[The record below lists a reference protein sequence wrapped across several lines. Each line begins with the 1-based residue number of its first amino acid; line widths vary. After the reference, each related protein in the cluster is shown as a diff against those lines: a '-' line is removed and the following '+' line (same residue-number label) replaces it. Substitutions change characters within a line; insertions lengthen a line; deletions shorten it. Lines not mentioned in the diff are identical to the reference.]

1 MMVVLLEGSNMQL
14 DKLRGKELDDLF
26 EGILKLENLDD
37 CYHFFDDLCTSNEL
51 VSLKQ
56 RFQVA
61 KRIKEGQTYQK
72 VQDETGASSATVSR
86 VKRCLDYGSDGYHR
100 IIDRME

>member
-1 MMVVLLEGSNMQL
+1 MQI

-26 EGILKLENLDD
+26 EGILKLETVEE
-37 CYHFFDDLCTSNEL
+37 CHHFFDDLCTTNEL

-61 KRIKEGQTYQK
+61 KMIKEGHTYSR
-72 VQDETGASSATVSR
+72 VQNETGASSATVSR
-86 VKRCLDYGSDGYHR
+86 VKRCLDYGSEGYHT
-100 IIDRME
+100 IIDRLD

>member
-1 MMVVLLEGSNMQL
+1 MQI
-14 DKLRGKELDDLF
+14 DRLRGKELDDLF
-26 EGILKLENLDD
+26 EGILKLETVEE
-37 CYHFFDDLCTSNEL
+37 CHHFFDDLCTTNEL

-61 KRIKEGQTYQK
+61 KMIKEGQTYSK
-72 VQDETGASSATVSR
+72 VQNETGASSATVSR
-86 VKRCLDYGSDGYHR
+86 VKRCLDYGSEGYHM

>member
-1 MMVVLLEGSNMQL
+1 MQI

-26 EGILKLENLDD
+26 EGILKLESVEE
-37 CYHFFDDLCTSNEL
+37 CYHFFDDLCTTNEL

-61 KRIKEGQTYQK
+61 KMMKEGYTYSK
-72 VQDETGASSATVSR
+72 VQEETGASSATVSR
-86 VKRCLDYGSDGYHR
+86 VKRCLDYGSEGYHT

>member
-1 MMVVLLEGSNMQL
+1 MQI
-14 DKLRGKELDDLF
+14 DKLKGKELDDLF
-26 EGILKLENLDD
+26 EGILQLESVEE
-37 CYHFFDDLCTSNEL
+37 CYHFFDDLCTTNEL

-61 KRIKEGQTYQK
+61 KMIKEGYTYSK
-72 VQDETGASSATVSR
+72 VQEETGASSATVSR
-86 VKRCLDYGSDGYHR
+86 VKRCLDYGSEGYHT

>member
-1 MMVVLLEGSNMQL
+1 MQI

-26 EGILKLENLDD
+26 EGILKLESVEE
-37 CYHFFDDLCTSNEL
+37 CHHFFDDLCTTNEL

-61 KRIKEGQTYQK
+61 KMIKEGHTYSK
-72 VQDETGASSATVSR
+72 VQDKTGASSATVSR
-86 VKRCLDYGSDGYHR
+86 VKRCLDYGSEGYHA
-100 IIDRME
+100 IIDRMDQK

>member
-1 MMVVLLEGSNMQL
+1 MQI

-26 EGILKLENLDD
+26 EGMLKLESVEE
-37 CYHFFDDLCTSNEL
+37 CYHFFDDLCTTNEL

-61 KRIKEGQTYQK
+61 KMMKEGYTYSK
-72 VQDETGASSATVSR
+72 VQEETGASSATVSR
-86 VKRCLDYGSDGYHR
+86 VKRCLDYGSEGYHT